1 MKEPVLRVERLTKF
15 YSGFIL
21 RGATFSVYPGRIMG
35 MIGRDGA
42 GKTTA
47 LKCALGLERPTAGTV
62 RFFGLDQ
69 AGHDVEIKQRTGF
82 LAASMEFY
90 PRKKIR
96 DIAAA
101 VSRFYDT
108 WDEGAYQKYLTM
120 LDINPQKSPAQ
131 LGEAGQIKL
140 FMLLSLSHQAELLI
154 LDEPTTGKRPAVREE
169 LLELFKTLRSEGTA
183 ILFTTSDTSDLDRCA
198 DDITYLREGTV
209 IASEELVDFINYRRI
224 RGFGNNLDKIMLHYE
239 KETSQ

>member
-1 MKEPVLRVERLTKF
+1 M
-15 YSGFIL
+15 
-21 RGATFSVYPGRIMG
+21 
-35 MIGRDGA
+35 
-42 GKTTA
+42 
-47 LKCALGLERPTAGTV
+47 
-62 RFFGLDQ
+62 
-69 AGHDVEIKQRTGF
+69 
-82 LAASMEFY
+82 
-90 PRKKIR
+90 
-96 DIAAA
+96 
-101 VSRFYDT
+101 
-108 WDEGAYQKYLTM
+108 
-120 LDINPQKSPAQ
+120 Q

-169 LLELFKTLRSEGTA
+169 LQELFKTLRREGVA

-239 KETSQ
+239 KETSK